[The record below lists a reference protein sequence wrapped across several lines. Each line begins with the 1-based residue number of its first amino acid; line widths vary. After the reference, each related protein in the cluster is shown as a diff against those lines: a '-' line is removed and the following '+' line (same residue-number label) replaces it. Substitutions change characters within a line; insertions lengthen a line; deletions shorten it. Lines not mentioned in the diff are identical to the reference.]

1 MNNGFIRFADLPP
14 NPLDQEA
21 LREYQEM
28 GMNVC
33 LLYVLIPVLEK
44 VGFVRFVLKL
54 FVLYMMI
61 MLLKLALVLLVL
73 NIKNVVL
80 LPSMILFL

>member
-33 LLYVLIPVLEK
+33 LLTEDDVKLVSNLSLIH
-44 VGFVRFVLKL
+44 
-54 FVLYMMI
+54 I
-61 MLLKLALVLLVL
+61 
-73 NIKNVVL
+73 
-80 LPSMILFL
+80 